1 MEQVENQE
9 GVVEEQPKE
18 EISKE
23 VPKASSEEKATSKD
37 DEWKRMMQSRTDKA
51 ESKSQKLEE
60 QLQKLQDRDRQRV
73 SEERAREI
81 EKYADEP
88 EEQAKVR
95 RKHQLE
101 DEVSQL
107 EEQRTKNEG
116 AVERKYDQA
125 LELASK
131 YNLGLSDARDL
142 MKAETPREMELLA
155 QLKVKDL
162 EKPQV
167 ESKTEIPTPDS
178 GKSDAGTDSDEA
190 FMKDYSEGK
199 SNDHARAQK
208 ILAKVSNEKLV

>member
-23 VPKASSEEKATSKD
+23 VPKASIEEKATSEKD

-51 ESKSQKLEE
+51 ESQSRKLED
-60 QLQKLQDRDRQRV
+60 QLQKLQERDRQRV
-73 SEERAREI
+73 SEERAREL

-88 EEQAKVR
+88 DEQAKVR

-101 DEVSQL
+101 DELSQL
-107 EEQRTKNEG
+107 EEQAKKNEG

-131 YNLGLSDARDL
+131 YNLGLADARDL

-162 EKPQV
+162 EQGKPPTEPSV
-167 ESKTEIPTPDS
+167 ETPSPDS
-178 GKSDAGTDSDEA
+178 GTSDAGADSDAAFQEA
-190 FMKDYSEGK
+190 WNEGK
-199 SNDHARAQK
+199 LPATKENLARAQK
-208 ILAKVSNEKLV
+208 IINK